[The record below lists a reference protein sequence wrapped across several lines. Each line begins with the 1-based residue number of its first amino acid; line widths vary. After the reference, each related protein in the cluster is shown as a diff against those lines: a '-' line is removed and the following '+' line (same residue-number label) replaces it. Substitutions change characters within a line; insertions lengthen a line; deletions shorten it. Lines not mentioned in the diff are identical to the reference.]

1 MFFRKKFT
9 EQNAKINKE
18 LEDLRATLKKL
29 ENKLDEKTCEIDVIM
44 TLLNLPDYRLMNTTS
59 YIRPILEKDG
69 YVMKGVVG
77 KDRREVWVKEKNKEY
92 MDKDIKKEKAKID
105 KGMMSLLKKD
115 KKRDKAFDKMK
126 KKKK

>member
-69 YVMKGVVG
+69 YVMKGVAG

-105 KGMMSLLKKD
+105 K
-115 KKRDKAFDKMK
+115 ACDKMK